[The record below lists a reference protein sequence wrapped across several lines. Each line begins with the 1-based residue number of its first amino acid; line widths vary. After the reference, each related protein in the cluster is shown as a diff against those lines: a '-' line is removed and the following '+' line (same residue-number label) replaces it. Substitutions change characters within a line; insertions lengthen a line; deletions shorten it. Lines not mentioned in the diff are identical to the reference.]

1 LGKENRNTI
10 FVDEG
15 AVLSIQG
22 FPDRQFIMRLSA
34 PKVAANAIPGAFV
47 HVQCNPEIPM
57 RRPISIMRVNPA
69 EGWIE
74 IYFKVIGAGLEALS
88 KTECGQNI
96 NLLGPIGNG
105 FSPSPDKKYQLMIG
119 GGVGIPPMLYL
130 AEALHAGDYPGIK
143 EAQPVV
149 FMGSESPFPFE
160 LQASSIPLQN
170 QPDDAT
176 ACVPDME
183 RIGVPSRLAS
193 LQDYPG
199 VHKGYVT
206 DLAASWLKSNP
217 ELAASTEI
225 FACGPEPMLHAVAK
239 VADEFSVPA
248 QLCLEEFMACAVGGC
263 AGCAIEVQTPEGPAM
278 KRVCVDG
285 PVFAAES
292 IYPG

>member
-15 AVLSIQG
+15 AVLSLQS
-22 FPDRQFIMRLSA
+22 FPDRQFIMRIEA
-34 PKVAANAIPGAFV
+34 PKVASHAVPGAFV
-47 HVQCNPEIPM
+47 HIQCNPAIPM

-74 IYFKVIGAGLEALS
+74 VYFKVIGVGLEALS
-88 KTECGQNI
+88 NRESGDSV

-105 FSPSPDKKYQLMIG
+105 FTPSSDKEYQLMIG

-130 AEALHAGDYPGIK
+130 AETLAANNDESNPL
-143 EAQPVV
+143 V

-160 LQASSIPLQN
+160 LQPSSIELASMPA
-170 QPDDAT
+170 DAT

-183 RIGVPSRLAS
+183 TIGVPSRLAS

-199 VHKGYVT
+199 VHIGYVT
-206 DLAASWLKSNP
+206 DLAAAWLSNNADLV
-217 ELAASTEI
+217 EKTEI
-225 FACGPEPMLHAVAK
+225 FACGPEPMLEAVAK
-239 VADEFSVPA
+239 VAAEFSVPA

-263 AGCAIEVQTPEGPAM
+263 AGCAIEVQTPDGPAM

-285 PVFAAES
+285 PVFDSAA
-292 IYPG
+292 IYPAP